1 MVVGAMARHHRVP
14 YVAGVDEGPSPAVR
28 WRRRAVAGAVLLAV
42 AWPVVRGHDSFPL
55 STYPMYAE
63 TRGKDVSISTAVG
76 VDGSGSRRR
85 LSLRAIAQTDD
96 PLIAESAVDD
106 AVRRGEADALCAEIA
121 LRVPDGIER
130 VEVVAERH
138 DVVAR
143 AAGRPSLLDRSV
155 RASCGAR

>member
-1 MVVGAMARHHRVP
+1 MVVVAMASHHRVP

-28 WRRRAVAGAVLLAV
+28 WRRRVVAGAVLLAV
-42 AWPVVRGHDSFPL
+42 AWPVVRSHDSFPL

-106 AVRRGEADALCAEIA
+106 ALQRGAADALCAEIA
-121 LRVPDGIER
+121 SRVPEGIEQ
-130 VEVVAERH
+130 VEIVAERH

-155 RASCGAR
+155 RASCGVR

>member
-1 MVVGAMARHHRVP
+1 VV
-14 YVAGVDEGPSPAVR
+14 EGPSSAIR
-28 WRRRAVAGAVLLAV
+28 WRRRVVAGAVLVAV

-63 TRGKDVSISTAVG
+63 TRDDVVSISTAVG
-76 VDGSGSRRR
+76 VDASGARRR
-85 LSLRAIAQTDD
+85 LSLRAIADTDD

-106 AVRRGEADALCAEIA
+106 AVRRGEAGALCAEIA
-121 LRVPDGIER
+121 ARVPDDLER

-155 RASCGAR
+155 RASCGVR

>member
-1 MVVGAMARHHRVP
+1 
-14 YVAGVDEGPSPAVR
+14 
-28 WRRRAVAGAVLLAV
+28 
-42 AWPVVRGHDSFPL
+42 
-55 STYPMYAE
+55 MYAE

-106 AVRRGEADALCAEIA
+106 ALQRGAADALCAEIA
-121 LRVPDGIER
+121 SRVPEGIEQ
-130 VEVVAERH
+130 VEIVAERH

-155 RASCGAR
+155 RASCGVR